1 MRPRLATLGPVLLP
15 IVVLGGMWSAQ
26 RDPAQ
31 PNRVIPTQME
41 ASPAYRAQ
49 SANPVLVHHVTSQPP
64 VDGTLARGAHVF
76 HYERTDADRQ
86 RAGREL
92 KNPLQPTPE
101 NLAEGKRLY
110 ETYCAVCHGA
120 SGAGDGPLIPK
131 YPNPPNFRSRPL
143 MAQQDGELLH
153 TITLG
158 RKKMPAHAG
167 LLNWNE
173 RWQVI
178 LYIRSLQ
185 QGKRR

>member
-1 MRPRLATLGPVLLP
+1 MWTLE
-15 IVVLGGMWSAQ
+15 

-31 PNRVIPTQME
+31 PNRVLPTQME

-49 SANPVLVHHVTSQPP
+49 SANPVLAHRVTLQPP
-64 VDGTLARGAHVF
+64 VEGTLARGAHAF
-76 HYERTDADRQ
+76 HFGRGDAERQ

-92 KNPLQPTPE
+92 KNPLAATAE
-101 NLAEGKRLY
+101 NMAEGDRLY
-110 ETYCAVCHGA
+110 HTYCAVCHGA
-120 SGAGDGPLIPK
+120 SGAGDGPLIPE

-143 MAQQDGELLH
+143 VQQQDGALMH

-167 LLNWNE
+167 QLNWNE
-173 RWQVI
+173 RWQVV

-185 QGKRR
+185 KEKKS